1 MSRSTCRTVGP
12 EGQPHR
18 PYTTK
23 VGLGL
28 RPGRCVLALSLLCG
42 PLDRSASAKDD
53 WHVRDATVRFRAR
66 IARAPSHASA
76 GCIVRI
82 PDGGVLPKPQP
93 VTTVLDDKGRT
104 LKHGCLWHDPE
115 QDLVLVFEAPGDA
128 KEVHIYAKKGTKL
141 NVWEPGS
148 GLTPGIIAYIKRDG
162 KELADAHRIEKRF
175 PPGKGIHIEMLPSP
189 ALGALPRG
197 MDGPFSDYVLCHFLT
212 KDAGKTWVSPQVT
225 RRAEVEAY
233 IDGRKMTCRKE
244 FPQRAGSTGD
254 WRVLTNGVH
263 RMELYG
269 YRPAMDS
276 RFQLAWKTPSAGAS
290 ELGGSNPVHEGL
302 TMWAARPIRQDE
314 CLHSG
319 TAKPAEGQ
327 FRDGSPVPVISV
339 MPKEYVWLDEQP
351 LVLYDI
357 RTHAR
362 AYPKGTTY
370 TWQFAKPSQVAGRES
385 LSWLFPAGEE
395 SRVVLT
401 AANGRAQRSAVR
413 TFYSICSGR
422 KQSDLNNPEVRR
434 RYNAALLAMR
444 KSVPPR
450 TDPAT
455 VWAPS
460 AWKLLFRLLAPVE
473 SRPIISELIP
483 TRWPVVAR
491 RLDEAARW
499 RLEDMFFDMICAT
512 APQDALKLSSTFDSQ
527 SRRAERRKVW
537 RLRHA
542 EALMY
547 YAPDL
552 DKAEAELRR
561 IVVTPKS
568 PATIRA
574 QIRLGD
580 VALLRGKYGEAL
592 KQYAAVQSR
601 VKHSKLAATKD
612 WRVGAVR
619 DTAVSETARSLIR
632 QKYYEKAGHALAAW
646 ELEFPLSKLS
656 ADYIMAEALLLMELG
671 DYRRAA
677 RNLSAY
683 CRAVDVTNHL
693 PEAMTLALSCMIELG
708 EPDTRLKEFAME
720 MKTRFKYHPLGDD
733 ADKLLK
739 RLKGERRR

>member
-1 MSRSTCRTVGP
+1 M
-12 EGQPHR
+12 
-18 PYTTK
+18 
-23 VGLGL
+23 
-28 RPGRCVLALSLLCG
+28 
-42 PLDRSASAKDD
+42 
-53 WHVRDATVRFRAR
+53 
-66 IARAPSHASA
+66 
-76 GCIVRI
+76 RI
-82 PDGGVLPKPQP
+82 PDGGVLPRPQP
-93 VTTVLDDKGRT
+93 VTTVVDDKGRP
-104 LKHGCLWHDPE
+104 LKHGCLWHDPD
-115 QDLVLVFEAPGDA
+115 QDMVLVFEAPDGGKD
-128 KEVHIYAKKGTKL
+128 VHIYAKKGTKL

-148 GLTPGIIAYIKRDG
+148 GLTPGIIAYVKRGG
-162 KELADAHRIEKRF
+162 KALADAHRIEKRF
-175 PPGKGIHIEMLPSP
+175 PPGKGVHIEILPSP

-197 MDGPFSDYVLCHFLT
+197 MEGPFSDYVLCHFLT
-212 KDAGKTWVSPQVT
+212 KDAGKTWISPQIT
-225 RRAEVEAY
+225 RGAEMEPY
-233 IDGRKMTCRKE
+233 IDGKKMVCRKE
-244 FPQRAGSTGD
+244 FPQRAGAVGD

-290 ELGGSNPVHEGL
+290 ELGGANPVHEGL
-302 TMWAARPIRQDE
+302 TMWAARPIRQNE

-319 TAKPAEGQ
+319 TAKPAGGR

-339 MPKEYVWLDEQP
+339 TPKEYVWLDEHP

-370 TWQFAKPSQVAGRES
+370 TWQFTKPSQVTGCDG

-395 SRVVLT
+395 GRVALT
-401 AANGRAQRSAVR
+401 AANAQGRRSAVR

-422 KQSDLNNPEVRR
+422 RGSDLNRPEVRQ
-434 RYNAALLAMR
+434 RYNAALLAMLR
-444 KSVPPR
+444 SVPPR

-455 VWAPS
+455 VWHPS
-460 AWKLLFRLLAPVE
+460 AWKLLFRLLDPVE

-483 TRWPVVAR
+483 ARWAVVAR
-491 RLDEAARW
+491 RLDDTARW
-499 RLEDMFFDMICAT
+499 RIEDMFFGMICAT
-512 APQDALKLSSTFDSQ
+512 APQDALKWSATFDRQ
-527 SRRAERRKVW
+527 SRRAERRKLW

-547 YAPDL
+547 YVPDL
-552 DKAEAELRR
+552 DRAAAELKS
-561 IVVTPKS
+561 IIATPKS
-568 PATIRA
+568 PTTVRA
-574 QIRLGD
+574 RIRLGD
-580 VALLRGKYGEAL
+580 LALLKGEYDEAL

-601 VKHSKLAATKD
+601 VKHSKQTAARD
-612 WRVGAVR
+612 WRIGAVR

-632 QKYYEKAGHALAAW
+632 QKYYEKAGQALSGW

-677 RNLSAY
+677 HNLSAY

-708 EPDTRLKEFAME
+708 EPDARLKEFAME

-739 RLKGERRR
+739 KLKAKKKR